1 MLWFLWIMAT
11 SVGWVLGRL
20 LLPNLALVTVGLA
33 IGILQ
38 WFVLQ
43 RRFKKAWQWILA
55 TTAGY
60 TLGSLLSNAAI
71 PQGMDFLAALLI
83 GLTTGL
89 AQWFILK
96 REVQWA
102 GWWIV
107 INIIA
112 WTTGLAFLPGLF
124 STGAMVGLI
133 TATALALLLNVPK
146 RPAIPQSKQIE

>member
-60 TLGSLLSNAAI
+60 ALGSLISNAAI

-83 GLTTGL
+83 GLTTGS
-89 AQWFILK
+89 AQWLILR

-124 STGAMVGLI
+124 STGALVGLI

-146 RPAIPQSKQIE
+146 QVSAPDSEQTE

>member
-38 WFVLQ
+38 WFLLQ

-55 TTAGY
+55 TTIGWAAA
-60 TLGSLLSNAAI
+60 AAI
-71 PQGMDFLAALLI
+71 NFAAVPDGMDFLAGLLI
-83 GLTTGL
+83 GVSVGT
-89 AQWFILK
+89 AQWLILR

-107 INIIA
+107 INVIA
-112 WTTGLAFLPGLF
+112 WTTGLAFLPGLI
-124 STGAMVGLI
+124 STGALVGLI

-146 RPAIPQSKQIE
+146 QATNLL

>member
-1 MLWFLWIMAT
+1 MAT

-38 WFVLQ
+38 WFLLQ

-55 TTAGY
+55 TAAGW
-60 TLGSLLSNAAI
+60 TVGSAIVYAAI
-71 PQGMDFLAALLI
+71 PQGMDFLSGLLI
-83 GLTTGL
+83 GLSIGL
-89 AQWFILK
+89 AQWLILR

-107 INIIA
+107 INVIA

-124 STGAMVGLI
+124 STGALVGLI

-146 RPAIPQSKQIE
+146 QVTNPQSTQSD

>member
-38 WFVLQ
+38 WFLLQ
-43 RRFKKAWQWILA
+43 RRFKQAWQWILA
-55 TTAGY
+55 TTVGY
-60 TLGSLLSNAAI
+60 TLGSAISNFAI
-71 PQGMDFLAALLI
+71 PQGMDFLAGLLI
-83 GLTTGL
+83 GLTTGS
-89 AQWFILK
+89 AQWLILR
-96 REVQWA
+96 REVHWA
-102 GWWIV
+102 GWWIA
-107 INIIA
+107 INVIA
-112 WTTGLAFLPGLF
+112 WTTGLAFLPGLI

-146 RPAIPQSKQIE
+146 RVATPD

>member
-20 LLPNLALVTVGLA
+20 LLPNLAPVTTGLA

-38 WFVLQ
+38 WFILQ
-43 RRFKKAWQWILA
+43 RRFKQAWKWILA
-55 TTAGY
+55 TTIGWAAA
-60 TLGSLLSNAAI
+60 AAI
-71 PQGMDFLAALLI
+71 NFAAVPAGMDFLEGLLV
-83 GLTTGL
+83 GVSVGT
-89 AQWFILK
+89 AQWLILR

-112 WTTGLAFLPGLF
+112 WTTGLAFLPGLI

-146 RPAIPQSKQIE
+146 QVTDLP

>member
-20 LLPNLALVTVGLA
+20 LLPNLALVTTGLA

-38 WFVLQ
+38 WFILQ
-43 RRFKKAWQWILA
+43 RRFKQAWQWILA
-55 TTAGY
+55 TTIGWAAA
-60 TLGSLLSNAAI
+60 AAI
-71 PQGMDFLAALLI
+71 NFIAVPEGMDFLAGLLI
-83 GLTTGL
+83 GVSLGT
-89 AQWFILK
+89 AQWLFLR
-96 REVQWA
+96 RELQWA
-102 GWWIV
+102 GWWIA

-112 WTTGLAFLPGLF
+112 WTTGLAFLPGVI

-146 RPAIPQSKQIE
+146 QATNLP

>member
-38 WFVLQ
+38 WFLLQ

-55 TTAGY
+55 TTAGWAA
-60 TLGSLLSNAAI
+60 GSVITYAAI
-71 PQGMDFLAALLI
+71 PQGMDFLAGLLI
-83 GLTTGL
+83 GLSTGS
-89 AQWFILK
+89 AQWLILR
-96 REVQWA
+96 REVHWA
-102 GWWIV
+102 GWWIA
-107 INIIA
+107 INVIA
-112 WTTGLAFLPGLF
+112 WTTGLAFLPGLI

-146 RPAIPQSKQIE
+146 RVATPD

>member
-1 MLWFLWIMAT
+1 MAT

-43 RRFKKAWQWILA
+43 RRFQKAWQWILA
-55 TTAGY
+55 TTAGLTTGAVITY
-60 TLGSLLSNAAI
+60 AAI
-71 PQGMDFLAALLI
+71 PVEMDFLAGVLI
-83 GLTTGL
+83 GVTTGS
-89 AQWFILK
+89 AQWLILR

-102 GWWIV
+102 GWWIA
-107 INIIA
+107 INVIA
-112 WTTGLAFLPGLF
+112 WTTGLAFLPGLI

-146 RPAIPQSKQIE
+146 KATARNQNRTE

>member
-38 WFVLQ
+38 WYLLQ
-43 RRFKKAWQWILA
+43 RRIKKAWQWILA
-55 TTAGY
+55 TTAGWIAASAIVY
-60 TLGSLLSNAAI
+60 AAI
-71 PQGMDFLAALLI
+71 PAGMDFLAGLLI
-83 GLTTGL
+83 GVAIGS
-89 AQWFILK
+89 AQWLILR
-96 REVQWA
+96 REVRWA

-112 WTTGLAFLPGLF
+112 WTTGLAFLPGLI
-124 STGAMVGLI
+124 STGAIVGLI
-133 TATALALLLNVPK
+133 TATALALLLNAP
-146 RPAIPQSKQIE
+146 RQATALPLE